1 MSEIS
6 CPRCGSNATELHKVD
21 EAVMAKI
28 QESGKEASIPPQVC
42 SNCFAEMTGSIAR
55 GSILLAHEKAKEQK
69 KMQLWKSRMTLIKNA
84 RKFMGQKAYSEAA
97 VQYEK
102 YIRVLEMVFDA
113 KAGELEPEPFRE
125 SARTQE
131 LTVVASA
138 YWDLLRIYDTND
150 QWSDRRSLAVNK
162 LAQFVRYTPIY
173 QEIMRKAE
181 VFQKTAR
188 HPNVIKEFIKLASE
202 KKRRCFIASSAFENA
217 QSPEVLRLQGFRDEF
232 LISKAWGR
240 FFVRCY
246 DRFSPPLALIL
257 DRTPWMRRWVRGS
270 LRVLL
275 RFLPKSRK

>member
-6 CPRCGSNATELHKVD
+6 CPRCGSNVTELHNVD

-28 QESGKEASIPPQVC
+28 RESGSEANIPPQVC
-42 SNCFAEMTGSIAR
+42 SNCFAEMTGTIAR

-84 RKFMGQKAYSEAA
+84 RKFMGHKAYSEAA

-150 QWSDRRSLAVNK
+150 QWTDRRSLAVNK
-162 LAQFVRYTPIY
+162 LAQFVRFTPIY
-173 QEIMRKAE
+173 PEIMRKAE
-181 VFQKTAR
+181 VFQRTAR
-188 HPNVIKEFIKLASE
+188 HPNVIKEFIKLASD
-202 KKRRCFIASSAFENA
+202 KKRRCFIASAAFENA
-217 QSPEVLRLQGFRDEF
+217 QSPEVLRLQFFRDDF
-232 LISKAWGR
+232 LLARAWGR
-240 FFVRCY
+240 VFVRCY
-246 DRFSPPLALIL
+246 DRFSPPIACIL

-275 RFLPKSRK
+275 RFLPKSRN